1 MYPLISILG
10 ISTYS
15 ISGKWILGFSDDK
28 SFIEASLNAEDDW
41 FRHNQEVSIDH
52 VRSSCSSWYIGAN
65 IKGKAKNFMPYV
77 GGYSKY
83 VEKCNEVSENDYEG
97 FILK

>member
-1 MYPLISILG
+1 MIVKPNNKKL
-10 ISTYS
+10 
-15 ISGKWILGFSDDK
+15 
-28 SFIEASLNAEDDW
+28 IEASSDAEIEW
-41 FRHNQEVSIDH
+41 YKHNQEVSIDH

-83 VEKCNEVSENDYEG
+83 VEKCNEVSQNGYEG